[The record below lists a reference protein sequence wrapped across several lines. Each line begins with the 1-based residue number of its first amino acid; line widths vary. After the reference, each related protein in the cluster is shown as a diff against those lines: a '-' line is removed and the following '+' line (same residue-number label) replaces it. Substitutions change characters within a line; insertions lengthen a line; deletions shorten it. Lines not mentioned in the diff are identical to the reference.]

1 MKRFADPDSV
11 LLPKRSQNTFLTE
24 SQELSV
30 ASPGGDS
37 HEPLAVILQPY
48 FLSQPE
54 LSLLKICP
62 PVIHLTI
69 TSFPVGLVLWD
80 QKKSTCSPKTHSHF
94 SYRSAFSPSSV
105 NFVLPFQP
113 DFRSGSGPPLQSHQP
128 VAREKL
134 NFKDRRAQ
142 VTTPLA
148 SVVSTLQHRSAHK
161 CPHQSPSPAPALL
174 TPANQAQGRFPMA
187 SDPQQVR
194 TNPAVSTFLISWSV
208 PH

>member
-94 SYRSAFSPSSV
+94 SYRSAFSPSSEMTMV
-105 NFVLPFQP
+105 P
-113 DFRSGSGPPLQSHQP
+113 SHQEAKT
-128 VAREKL
+128 VHSSQCSYGDCWLSLE
-134 NFKDRRAQ
+134 
-142 VTTPLA
+142 
-148 SVVSTLQHRSAHK
+148 SQHRIPTKSHHRRLM
-161 CPHQSPSPAPALL
+161 PTSTEGELPALGV
-174 TPANQAQGRFPMA
+174 T
-187 SDPQQVR
+187 
-194 TNPAVSTFLISWSV
+194 
-208 PH
+208 

>member
-105 NFVLPFQP
+105 NFVLVVILLFSFCSIDLMISFEHSLTLLNFSIFSEKSVVKPLWWILNSYYCTFQP
-113 DFRSGSGPPLQSHQP
+113 PNFYSGLFY
-128 VAREKL
+128 
-134 NFKDRRAQ
+134 NFHLSTNSLYLVRFLS
-142 VTTPLA
+142 PGFLA
-148 SVVSTLQHRSAHK
+148 FFIFGSLWAYLRQ
-161 CPHQSPSPAPALL
+161 L
-174 TPANQAQGRFPMA
+174 F
-187 SDPQQVR
+187 
-194 TNPAVSTFLISWSV
+194 
-208 PH
+208 